1 MGNAISNQRQE
12 IMNPECTTGHTED
25 GMLLSY
31 KFDKYSD
38 GSVVLSSVDI
48 VPTWVNKYSGGS
60 GYLYTII
67 PLETKDDGS
76 KYGLSGTPLTKSQN
90 SFERTKQIVGAGLT
104 EIQKD
109 IGCKIRFE

>member
-1 MGNAISNQRQE
+1 MGNAISNQRQDSPY
-12 IMNPECTTGHTED
+12 PEFATGHTED

-109 IGCKIRFE
+109 IGCKVRFE